1 MSAQEDALVAADQMH
16 RDLAA
21 IADELAGIR
30 EALLQALA
38 EPLEVRQSGAWIT
51 REDRP

>member
-30 EALLQALA
+30 EALERLVNI
-38 EPLEVRQSGAWIT
+38 LEGPIAVRQVG
-51 REDRP
+51 P